1 MLSVVAGYLAREHE
15 EEREGAGNDSDKLK
29 TVNSPLNYEE
39 HFAPV
44 FDHMNHFQSYSFSYR
59 FSFDVADQVARKAE
73 DHGRGVMTVLLGN
86 DGLG

>member
-1 MLSVVAGYLAREHE
+1 M
-15 EEREGAGNDSDKLK
+15 K
-29 TVNSPLNYEE
+29 

-44 FDHMNHFQSYSFSYR
+44 FGHFQSYIQPAM
-59 FSFDVADQVARKAE
+59 FSFDVADQVAPKAE

>member
-15 EEREGAGNDSDKLK
+15 EEREGAD
-29 TVNSPLNYEE
+29 NYEE

-59 FSFDVADQVARKAE
+59 FSFDVADQVAPKAE